1 MDSIN
6 QIIESFA
13 CLSSALFIYIKDSIK
28 NQSTKGSVMFMQ
40 SKLDAASSQ
49 FNYSWLNLRI
59 NCQMIYQ
66 ISSKIF

>member
-28 NQSTKGSVMFMQ
+28 SEYKRFCDVY
-40 SKLDAASSQ
+40 AV
-49 FNYSWLNLRI
+49 
-59 NCQMIYQ
+59 
-66 ISSKIF
+66 